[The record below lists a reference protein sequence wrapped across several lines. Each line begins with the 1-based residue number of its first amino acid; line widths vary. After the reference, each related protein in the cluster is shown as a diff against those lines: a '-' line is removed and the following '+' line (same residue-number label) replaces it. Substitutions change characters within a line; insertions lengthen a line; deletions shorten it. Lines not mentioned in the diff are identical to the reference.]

1 MTIENFL
8 EKLKQTPNEMDFN
21 ALMELVDKHYDFTE
35 TAFDNGD
42 LHNGAG
48 ENSGSCKLFSFA
60 KLQGLSE
67 EQTLACFGIYY
78 RDDVL
83 QNPDADNHQNIR
95 NFMKTGWAG
104 VVFSGLALSAKI
116 ST

>member
-1 MTIENFL
+1 MMMTIENFL
-8 EKLKQTPNEMDFN
+8 EKLKNKPAEMDFN
-21 ALMELVDKHYDFTE
+21 ELMELVDRYYDFKP

-42 LHNGAG
+42 LHNNTG

-60 KLQGLSE
+60 QLNSLSE

-83 QNPDADNHQNIR
+83 KHPDADNHQNIR
-95 NFMKTGWAG
+95 NFIKTGWRG
-104 VVFSGLALSAKI
+104 ITFDGDALQIK
-116 ST
+116 